1 VIQLRRAGFDPDGR
15 ILGHN
20 AFASP
25 QFAERGGAAV
35 EDVYLISDWVP
46 GGFNDFSREFAAN
59 FETRYGFAPDN
70 WAAVGS
76 GGMQVMAEALR
87 KAGANP
93 TRAANR
99 EKLAKTADVEVVVG
113 AGTYRI
119 DEDRIRS
126 WA

>member
-15 ILGHN
+15 ILCHN

-35 EDVYLISDWVP
+35 EDVYLISDWVS
-46 GGFNDFSREFAAN
+46 GGFNDFIREFAAN
-59 FETRYGFAPDN
+59 IVTCYGFSSDN
-70 WAAVGS
+70 WAAMGY
-76 GGMQVMAEALR
+76 GGMQVMAETLR

-99 EKLAKTADVEVVVG
+99 DTLAKTADVEVVVG